1 MLLQKAELE
10 FGGKECGLW
19 YQMLKETN
27 KKKNEDPRELDL
39 AVARLYVILT
49 IAVSRKCVGQ
59 RPDCNDLR
67 SDDENADYS
76 EF

>member
-1 MLLQKAELE
+1 MLLQKAVRIWGE
-10 FGGKECGLW
+10 KCVLW
-19 YQMLKETN
+19 YQMLKET
-27 KKKNEDPRELDL
+27 KNEDSRELDL
-39 AVARLYVILT
+39 AVARKILYVILT
-49 IAVSRKCVGQ
+49 IAVSRKYVGQ